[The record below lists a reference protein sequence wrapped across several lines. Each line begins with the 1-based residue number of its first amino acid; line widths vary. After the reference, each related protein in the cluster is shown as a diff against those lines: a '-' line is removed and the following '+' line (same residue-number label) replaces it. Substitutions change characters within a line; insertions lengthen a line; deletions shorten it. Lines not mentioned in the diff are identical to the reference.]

1 MFLYIKVAMGDP
13 HQEKVRKYP
22 FMSDEKKLKEN
33 LIQCFPKDKDAIESF
48 FKLLRVSHDSLE
60 NETNLNLPFTFAII
74 ILVAFPGSIILIDHI
89 WHKLYNT
96 FIWTILS
103 VSIFYIP
110 VVIFFWSRFVIYE
123 VITFI
128 QWIFNLLQW
137 LIFDTFFRNLETSLR
152 VTLCWSFCQNG

>member
-33 LIQCFPKDKDAIESF
+33 LIQCFPKEKDAIESF

-89 WHKLYNT
+89 
-96 FIWTILS
+96 
-103 VSIFYIP
+103 
-110 VVIFFWSRFVIYE
+110 
-123 VITFI
+123 
-128 QWIFNLLQW
+128 
-137 LIFDTFFRNLETSLR
+137 
-152 VTLCWSFCQNG
+152 